1 MLATFSVPSWRR
13 GWYSDQPGEFDGDK
27 TRYQSTRAPA
37 TSRRAAL
44 AARAY
49 GSGSRQDVRGEP
61 QRGQPLGQAVGERW
75 EILAARQTPGAPTGT
90 RCRETSEARAPAQ
103 KGRARRRVRHRTL
116 DARARGRGDL
126 PPLRGAIQRDARLA
140 LARESGMEPPTT
152 RPPRHRARR
161 GGHSALEAATLA
173 GSKKNAAKQGRVIV
187 FVDESGLSERPTRV
201 RTWAPKGETPVLQY
215 HFNWKQLS
223 VIAGI
228 TIYRFYFRLI
238 PGTIKGLQL
247 SEFLAALHKTIG
259 RRLLVIG
266 DGLAAHR
273 SRSVRAYVE
282 SRRGAI
288 QLERLPAYAPELNP
302 VEYIWGY
309 LKQHALANFC
319 AHDLAQLSDVARQK
333 LRSLQRRATL
343 VTAFWKQAELAL

>member
-1 MLATFSVPSWRR
+1 
-13 GWYSDQPGEFDGDK
+13 
-27 TRYQSTRAPA
+27 
-37 TSRRAAL
+37 
-44 AARAY
+44 
-49 GSGSRQDVRGEP
+49 
-61 QRGQPLGQAVGERW
+61 
-75 EILAARQTPGAPTGT
+75 
-90 RCRETSEARAPAQ
+90 
-103 KGRARRRVRHRTL
+103 
-116 DARARGRGDL
+116 
-126 PPLRGAIQRDARLA
+126 
-140 LARESGMEPPTT
+140 
-152 RPPRHRARR
+152 
-161 GGHSALEAATLA
+161 
-173 GSKKNAAKQGRVIV
+173 V

-228 TIYRFYFRLI
+228 TIYRFYFRLF
-238 PGTIKGLQL
+238 PGTIKGPQL
-247 SEFLAALHKTIG
+247 IEFLAALHKTIG
-259 RRLLVIG
+259 RRLLVIW

-273 SRSVRAYVE
+273 SRLVRAYVE
-282 SRRGAI
+282 TLRGAI

-333 LRSLQRRATL
+333 LRSMQRRAPL